1 MSTDTDTDTETRPP
15 ATGDAR
21 IPLTRTDKVRRTVTG
36 VVVVAALAVLFF
48 ACQTNAVSDSE
59 GNLETGDGTDLADI
73 TISGDG
79 DAISERPPGGQ
90 TQADGAIPQG
100 SVVARTFPA
109 DGASVVNQVQI
120 GVEFQQGF
128 TGTLRVN
135 GTEIPEGQLRR
146 RPELNQVFFQPGAGT
161 VVPELGPG
169 RNCAQAFAW
178 EVNEDPSTGRA
189 TNWCFQ
195 VN

>member
-1 MSTDTDTDTETRPP
+1 MTTETETRPP
-15 ATGDAR
+15 AAADVR
-21 IPLTRTDKVRRTVTG
+21 IPLTRADKVRRAVTT
-36 VVVVAALAVLFF
+36 VVVLAALAVLFF
-48 ACQTNAVSDSE
+48 ACQTNAESDSD
-59 GNLETGDGTDLADI
+59 GNLETGGGTDPADLV
-73 TISGDG
+73 ISGDSE
-79 DAISERPPGGQ
+79 AIAERPPGGQ
-90 TQADGAIPQG
+90 TPAAGAIPRG

-135 GTEIPEGQLRR
+135 GVEIPEDQLLR
-146 RPELNQVFFQPGAGT
+146 RPELNQVFFQPGEGT

-169 RNCAQAFAW
+169 RNCAQALAW
-178 EVNEDPSTGRA
+178 EVNEDPSTGRP